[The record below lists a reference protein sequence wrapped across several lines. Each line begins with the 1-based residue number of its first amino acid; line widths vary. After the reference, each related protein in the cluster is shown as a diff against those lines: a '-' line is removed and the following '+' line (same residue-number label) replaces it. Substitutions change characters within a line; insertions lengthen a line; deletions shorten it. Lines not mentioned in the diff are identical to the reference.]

1 MLPAGRRT
9 TRTDDGISLVEL
21 ILAVALLG
29 TAAVTLLG
37 AFGTLIKTSDA
48 GRKSGD
54 LTTGLAA
61 AAEFVV
67 DNSLTPYVDCATPAQ
82 YTAALG
88 TFGKPATIASV
99 EVTAVLFW
107 NGDADAGA
115 GAFVTTPCRDDVE
128 FWRLQLVTLQ
138 LTAAGGESRAI
149 TVVKRGS

>member
-1 MLPAGRRT
+1 MLPAGRRA

-48 GRKSGD
+48 SRKSGD
-54 LTTGLAA
+54 LTTSLAA

-67 DNSLTPYVDCATPAQ
+67 DNSRTPYVDCATKAQ

-88 TFGKPATIASV
+88 TFGKPATIATV
-99 EVTAVLFW
+99 EVTSVQFW
-107 NGDADAGA
+107 DGAADAFGA
-115 GAFVTTPCRDDVE
+115 DCHDDVE
-128 FWRLQLVTLQ
+128 FWRLQLVTLE
-138 LTAAGGESRAI
+138 LTATGGESRAI